1 MAQAPSKPAK
11 KGYTQKHVQT
21 IRDWKRDPVAWVRAI
36 FQDNIY
42 KAQQNRG
49 AITADG
55 LWRETGMPANPS
67 GLTSQQE
74 DALTDWGRL
83 IGAKLDASAGLPHD
97 TELAAKIGM
106 SIQSGMGTGKDTTAT
121 LINWHFMYCFS
132 YGKILVTANTG
143 KQLNEVYWSELAKVR
158 GWAKRMTEDGKNDLE
173 ANFTLQSET
182 LFANLPNK
190 EERGKR
196 WFTSA
201 VTINTKGGP
210 EAAGEAFAGRHEDN
224 FLVILD
230 EASGLAESIFKPLE
244 RTLTGKLNLMFMIFN
259 PTRNTGYAIRSQ
271 TVDRDKWICKKWSAI
286 DSENVTRSSI
296 RNLASF
302 GKDSPDYRIGIL
314 GECPLYDSN
323 ALVPHAWIQ
332 AALGREFDSDQD
344 PVMCGADV
352 GGGGDKSVFCYRQ
365 GGTILGF
372 RTFNSKKTDEVADW
386 VASCMDEV
394 SAAVCFIDIV
404 GIGRGVFDNLRRMGY
419 KARPADARNTPD
431 DEERYVNA
439 RAERY
444 WLLRKQ
450 FEDGCISIP
459 EPEDARDAND
469 PVVRLMRELG
479 AIKSKEVGRKQQI
492 EDKKTI
498 KKEIGFSPDYA
509 DACVYSYWK
518 PDALFRKVSGRAA
531 GKAVDFSKVYLR

>member
-1 MAQAPSKPAK
+1 MAQAPAK
-11 KGYTQKHVQT
+11 ARKGYTQKHVDT
-21 IRDWKRDPVAWVRAI
+21 VRLYKRDPYRWFMDLFGENV
-36 FQDNIY
+36 Y
-42 KAQQNRG
+42 KLQQNRG
-49 AITADG
+49 SITADG
-55 LWRETGMPANPS
+55 MWKETGKAADPS
-67 GLTSQQE
+67 GLTGQQI
-74 DALTDWGRL
+74 DALNDWGAL
-83 IGAKLDASAGLPHD
+83 IGAKLDAAAGKPHD
-97 TELAAKIGM
+97 EALAGKMGM
-106 SIQSGMGTGKDTTAT
+106 SIQSAMGTGKDFLAGVIT
-121 LINWHFMYCFS
+121 WHFMFCFS
-132 YGKILVTANTG
+132 YPKILATANTG

-158 GWAKRMTEDGKNDLE
+158 GLARKTTPDGQNDLQ
-173 ANFTLQSET
+173 ANFTMQAEL

-196 WFTSA
+196 WFCSPI
-201 VTINTKGGP
+201 TINVKATA
-210 EAAGEAFAGRHEDN
+210 EQQGEALAGRHEDN
-224 FLVILD
+224 MLVVVD
-230 EASGLAESIFKPLE
+230 EASGIPEAVFKPLE
-244 RTLTGKLNLMFMIFN
+244 RTLTGKLNIVFMIFN
-259 PTRNTGYAIRSQ
+259 PTQNTGFAIRSQ
-271 TVDRDKWICKKWSAI
+271 TTQSDKWICKQWTGI
-286 DSENVTRSSI
+286 ESENVTRASI
-296 RNLASF
+296 RNLAAY
-302 GKDSPDYRIGIL
+302 GKDSPDFRIGVL
-314 GECPLYDSN
+314 GLPPLSDSN
-323 ALVPHAWIQ
+323 GLIPYPWIQ
-332 AALGREFDSDQD
+332 SAVNREFDSDGE

-372 RTFNSKKTDEVADW
+372 KTFNSKKTDEVADW
-386 VASCMDEV
+386 VGQCMDEV

-450 FEDGCISIP
+450 FEDGLISIP

-509 DACVYSYWK
+509 DALCYSIWK
-518 PDALFRKVSGRAA
+518 PDSLFRKVAGRAA